1 MKVKN
6 TAAFVVT
13 IGGTQVIAPLA
24 KADVDGENRGI
35 QTLISRGVLV
45 PVQDGEDFGDGS
57 GDGQGEPQT
66 VAELKHA
73 LDAARIEYP
82 KNASKAELQTLY
94 DQARRQ

>member
-24 KADVDGENRGI
+24 TAEVDGENRGI
-35 QTLISRGVLV
+35 RTLLCRGVLV
-45 PVQDGEDFGDGS
+45 PVDDAGDAGHG

-66 VAELKHA
+66 VADLKQA
-73 LDAARIEYP
+73 LEAAGIEHP
-82 KNASKAELQTLY
+82 KNASKTDLKALY
-94 DQARRQ
+94 DQARGQ